1 MGFPLT
7 MVLHLE
13 SYRIPIIVND
23 SCVHRLLW
31 ESLAD
36 REFLFSSTGRS
47 SKMSESCAVQSLQ
60 HAESLVGTA
69 TGPVTHWICIE
80 LPGAWP
86 ARFKANTLA
95 LPPALAA
102 LGEIGQR
109 PHHKL
114 MLIRGRRP
122 TAHQRVRV
130 YVSQPAVGELRSWD
144 VDLSGPFIDWDD
156 RLKQASGALV
166 THPLILVC
174 THGSRD
180 RCCGV
185 LGGATYAALHK
196 LKPDWVWQV
205 SHLGGHRF
213 APTLLAL
220 PSGDLYGR
228 ITVDMAPALVS
239 ALSKGDLFDP
249 TLLRGNTQYAPA
261 AQAVLAHLGLQ
272 SADSITLT
280 EDDEAFH
287 VALTVGGRS
296 VRAVAAKVPTGQKAC
311 ASCVDV
317 APRPIKRWQV
327 ELETP

>member
-1 MGFPLT
+1 
-7 MVLHLE
+7 
-13 SYRIPIIVND
+13 
-23 SCVHRLLW
+23 
-31 ESLAD
+31 
-36 REFLFSSTGRS
+36 
-47 SKMSESCAVQSLQ
+47 MSESCTEQSLN

-69 TGPVTHWICIE
+69 TGPITHWICIE

-86 ARFKANTLA
+86 ARFKAKTLS

-102 LGEIGQR
+102 LGSIGQR

-122 TAHQRVRV
+122 TTQQHVRV
-130 YVSQPAVGELRSWD
+130 YVSQPENGELHSWD
-144 VDLSGPFIDWDD
+144 VDLDGPFIDWDD
-156 RLKQASGALV
+156 RLKQGSGTPV

-196 LKPDWVWQV
+196 LQPDWVWQV

-213 APTLLAL
+213 APTLLTL

-239 ALSKGDLFDP
+239 ALSKGDLFEP
-249 TLLRGNTQYAPA
+249 SLLRGNTQYAPA
-261 AQAVLAHLGLQ
+261 VQAVLAHLGLQ
-272 SADSITLT
+272 SSDSVTLT
-280 EDDEAFH
+280 EDGETTRI
-287 VALTVGGRS
+287 ALTVEGRP
-296 VRAVAAKVPTGQKAC
+296 VRAVAAKVPTGQMAC

-317 APRPIKRWQV
+317 EPRPIKRWQI

>member
-1 MGFPLT
+1 MD
-7 MVLHLE
+7 LHLE
-13 SYRIPIIVND
+13 KDRIPIIVND
-23 SCVHRLLW
+23 SSGHRLLW
-31 ESLAD
+31 ESFAD
-36 REFLFSSTGRS
+36 REILFAPTRRS
-47 SKMSESCAVQSLQ
+47 SKMSESCAEQSLQ

-69 TGPVTHWICIE
+69 TGPITHWICIE

-86 ARFKANTLA
+86 ARFKANTLS
-95 LPPALAA
+95 LPPALSA
-102 LGEIGQR
+102 LGDIGQR

-122 TAHQRVRV
+122 TTHKKRVRV
-130 YVSQPAVGELRSWD
+130 YVSQPANGELLSWD
-144 VDLSGPFIDWDD
+144 VDLNGPFIDWDD
-156 RLKQASGALV
+156 RLKQASGTLV

-185 LGGATYAALHK
+185 LGGTTFAALHK

-213 APTLLAL
+213 APTLLTL
-220 PSGDLYGR
+220 PTGDLYGR
-228 ITVDMAPALVS
+228 ITLDIVPALVS

-249 TLLRGNTQYAPA
+249 KLLRGNTQYAPA
-261 AQAVLAHLGLQ
+261 AQAVLAHLGIQ
-272 SADSITLT
+272 SADSISLT
-280 EDDEAFH
+280 EDAEGTC
-287 VALTVGGRS
+287 VALTVAGRS
-296 VRAVAAKVPTGQKAC
+296 VSALAAKVPTGQMAC

-327 ELETP
+327 ELVTP